1 MTNPE
6 KTRRTEL
13 TASKQRPA
21 HLFKPGQSGNPL
33 GRPRGSRNK
42 LGEAFIAALAEDFER
57 NGAEAITECRER
69 FPGKY
74 LSVVASIL
82 PKEIDVAIEADIKHH
97 TDAGFEE
104 WLRSSKGG
112 QIYVYAVR
120 TSLDTRTP
128 EDVHQVALAARK
140 GYARRD
146 RTCPEA
152 DEWPWQS
159 LRVHGDQTE
168 VSAHPDRVRRSLG
181 SEVHPP

>member
-97 TDAGFEE
+97 TDAGFRRMASFVQGRAD
-104 WLRSSKGG
+104 LRLCGAN
-112 QIYVYAVR
+112 Q
-120 TSLDTRTP
+120 P
-128 EDVHQVALAARK
+128 
-140 GYARRD
+140 
-146 RTCPEA
+146 
-152 DEWPWQS
+152 
-159 LRVHGDQTE
+159 
-168 VSAHPDRVRRSLG
+168 
-181 SEVHPP
+181 